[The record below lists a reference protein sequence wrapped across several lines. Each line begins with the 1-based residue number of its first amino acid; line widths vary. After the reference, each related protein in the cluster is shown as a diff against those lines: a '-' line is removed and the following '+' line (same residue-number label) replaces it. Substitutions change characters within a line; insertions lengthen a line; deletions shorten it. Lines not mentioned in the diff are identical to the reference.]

1 MVERA
6 GLRPDT
12 KVTEKNQQ
20 FRALGF
26 RCLQSAEVRFLDGSA
41 ATVKAHSFRD
51 SKMRSDDDA
60 AQMREFRIYEV
71 RREGKPGAE
80 LITERE
86 LELLMGLEE
95 FSRLA

>member
-1 MVERA
+1 MTERN
-6 GLRPDT
+6 R
-12 KVTEKNQQ
+12 E

-26 RCLQSAEVRFLDGSA
+26 RCVQSAEVRFLDGSA
-41 ATVKAHSFRD
+41 ATITAHSFRD

-80 LITERE
+80 LVTE
-86 LELLMGLEE
+86 LELEGLTGQEQ
-95 FSRLA
+95 FSRLV